1 MGVMSVQNLIAI
13 RGEWQKSKLA
23 LAAIDISEQSKAIET
38 RRKILL
44 RCPSP
49 FVEEEEKRKE
59 AKERGK
65 RGKRGKGKREKMRE
79 EIRNSSNSLEKRIS
93 KSSDLSSK
101 DDERR

>member
-1 MGVMSVQNLIAI
+1 MCKIIAI

-65 RGKRGKGKREKMRE
+65 RGKGKREKMRE